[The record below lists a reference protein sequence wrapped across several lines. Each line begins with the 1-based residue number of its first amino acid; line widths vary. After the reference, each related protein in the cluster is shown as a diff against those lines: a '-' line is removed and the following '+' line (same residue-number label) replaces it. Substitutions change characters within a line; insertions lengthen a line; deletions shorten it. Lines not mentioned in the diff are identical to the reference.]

1 MEKGKKMPRYEERW
15 IDKNALVEALLD
27 YTWRDE
33 EGFEIESA
41 DEKRQFIEQ
50 WLPDVPTV
58 DAEPKWIPITS
69 RPMDDEE
76 RIEWSEKL
84 GYDIAND
91 DGEALIYTSQLP
103 DDGQEVLVC
112 GRYGRVWIDTFMSD
126 PDYGCY
132 FEDNGDMDGIVAW
145 MPLPKPYREK
155 EREK

>member
-1 MEKGKKMPRYEERW
+1 VHGEKGKKMA
-15 IDKNALVEALLD
+15 DKLISADALLKRICELCGENCEMPNEAVTCIEWEFAHD
-27 YTWRDE
+27 A
-33 EGFEIESA
+33 IES
-41 DEKRQFIEQ
+41 
-50 WLPDVPTV
+50 LPPV

-112 GRYGRVWIDTFMSD
+112 GYGRVWIDTFKSD

-132 FEDNGDMDGIVAW
+132 FEENGEMDGIVAW
-145 MPLPKPYREK
+145 MPLPKPYGERRED
-155 EREK
+155 ER